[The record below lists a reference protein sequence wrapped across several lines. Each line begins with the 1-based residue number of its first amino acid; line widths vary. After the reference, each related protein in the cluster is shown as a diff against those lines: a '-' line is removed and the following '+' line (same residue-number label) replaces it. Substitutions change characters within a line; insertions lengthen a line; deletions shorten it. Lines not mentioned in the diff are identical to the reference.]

1 MEWGIALVGFGN
13 VAQGLARII
22 TRKKDDLIRRYGF
35 VPVVNAIV
43 TGSKGNIWDPSGLDL
58 EAVLRSLEER
68 GDFSALSASSTSLDR
83 ILDDPRIGVVVDT
96 TPTNL
101 VTGEPG
107 LSLIRRAIQSGK
119 HVISSSKGPVSLAL
133 PELMA
138 LAASHGVAYRF
149 EGALLSGTPS
159 INLAM
164 EAMAGCDVVKVQGI
178 VNGTTNYILSR
189 MEEGLSYS
197 DALVE
202 AQELGYAET
211 DPSGDVDGWDAAVKA
226 QIIATVIMGEPIALS
241 QVKREGISKISLE
254 DVKSALSR
262 GKRIKLIA
270 QVERKDGVLEASVAP
285 MELSLEHPLA
295 GVMGATNAI
304 TYGTDNLRDVTIV
317 GPGAGREETGQ
328 ALLAD
333 LLAIVRERGLNLGR
347 RIA

>member
-22 TRKKDDLIRRYGF
+22 VRKKGDLLRRYGF
-35 VPVVNAIV
+35 VPVVSAINAR
-43 TGSKGNIWDPSGLDL
+43 SKGSVWDPQGLDL
-58 EAVLRSLEER
+58 ESVLRSVQER
-68 GDFSALSASSTSLDR
+68 GDFSGLGYPAVSFDEILS
-83 ILDDPRIGVVVDT
+83 DDRIGVVVDT
-96 TPTNL
+96 TPTDL
-101 VTGEPG
+101 VSGEPG
-107 LSLIRRAIQSGK
+107 LSIIRRSIEAGK
-119 HVISSSKGPVSLAL
+119 HVVSSSKGPVSVAL
-133 PELMA
+133 PELMD
-138 LAASHGVAYRF
+138 LAMKHGVAYRF

-189 MEEGLSYS
+189 MEEGLDYGA
-197 DALVE
+197 ALKE
-202 AQELGYAET
+202 AQALGYAEA

-226 QIIATVIMGEPIALS
+226 QIIASVIMGDPIALS
-241 QVKREGISKISLE
+241 QVERTGISGISLE
-254 DVKSALSR
+254 DVLSARRR
-262 GKRIKLIA
+262 GGRIKLVA
-270 QVERKDGVLEASVAP
+270 QVERRNGRVSASVSP
-285 MELSLEHPLA
+285 VELPIDHPLA

-333 LLAIVRERGLNLGR
+333 LLAIVRERGISLGR
-347 RIA
+347 RTA